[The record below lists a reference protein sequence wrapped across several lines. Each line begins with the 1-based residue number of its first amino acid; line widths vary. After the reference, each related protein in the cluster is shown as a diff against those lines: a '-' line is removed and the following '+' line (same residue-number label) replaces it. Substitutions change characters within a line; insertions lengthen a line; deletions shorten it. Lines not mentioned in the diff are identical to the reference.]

1 MDRVHD
7 KRPSFERP
15 LLSPYLVTHTLLIMS
30 TPLIVDECIQHPYDQ
45 IYFQWL
51 CILKHYFMIC
61 SLLCGWEDCGN
72 CAQHCRQPIHDE
84 HSQSNWRTVVSSCTH
99 TRTLEALA
107 CSLWATCAFIAIE
120 TARPAA
126 IYANSF
132 EVLLGRWKDFI
143 ALFYRFP
150 LRCNLAP
157 IDGRSIEPNLILLQH
172 WNSARPTGNFLFL
185 ACVTYFNLI
194 THLFHELDRRTTVN
208 LLTCFHNQSISL
220 LFISFIRKGCRQR
233 NPSKLQIAHLKKM
246 RLGKYLLRKKLKDA
260 FGSA

>member
-84 HSQSNWRTVVSSCTH
+84 HFSEQLAYRRQLMHTH
-99 TRTLEALA
+99 THTWGLSMLSLSNLCIHCHRDSKASGDICQFFRGAPWSVEGFYSPLLSVSFTL
-107 CSLWATCAFIAIE
+107 
-120 TARPAA
+120 
-126 IYANSF
+126 
-132 EVLLGRWKDFI
+132 
-143 ALFYRFP
+143 
-150 LRCNLAP
+150 
-157 IDGRSIEPNLILLQH
+157 
-172 WNSARPTGNFLFL
+172 
-185 ACVTYFNLI
+185 
-194 THLFHELDRRTTVN
+194 
-208 LLTCFHNQSISL
+208 
-220 LFISFIRKGCRQR
+220 
-233 NPSKLQIAHLKKM
+233 
-246 RLGKYLLRKKLKDA
+246 
-260 FGSA
+260 